1 MTKKMITAR
10 IPVSVN
16 EQLELLARREKRSK
30 SFLIEEALAIYVA
43 REEMINAKMDASF
56 KQAEES
62 GEWVS
67 NEAVM
72 RWMDS
77 WGTENELSP
86 PKPDIMRKKAA
97 A

>member
-16 EQLELLARREKRSK
+16 EQLELLAQREKRSK

-43 REEMINAKMDASF
+43 REEMINAKMGSSF

-86 PKPDIMRKKAA
+86 PKPDIIRKKAA

>member
-1 MTKKMITAR
+1 MAKKMISAR

-16 EQLELLARREKRSK
+16 KQLELMAKREKRSK
-30 SFLIEEALAIYVA
+30 SFLVEEALAIYVA
-43 REEMINAKMDASF
+43 REEMIVAKMDAAF
-56 KQAEES
+56 KQADES

-67 NEAVM
+67 NDAVM

-86 PKPDIMRKKAA
+86 PKPDIIRKKAA

>member
-1 MTKKMITAR
+1 MVKKMISAR

-16 EQLELLARREKRSK
+16 KQLEQMAKREKRSK
-30 SFLIEEALAIYVA
+30 SFLVEEALQNYVA
-43 REEMINAKMDASF
+43 REEWMVAKMDAAF
-56 KQAEES
+56 KQADET

-72 RWMDS
+72 KWLES
-77 WGTENELSP
+77 WGTDNELPP
-86 PKPDIMRKKAA
+86 PKPDIFRKKAA